1 MIQVI
6 SIKNHVKNKLRLN
19 DPILLESRDST
30 NILWFLFKKPV
41 YYLLWK
47 KGMTTSID
55 GLLNYKI
62 ILSHIV
68 SLKYQYK
75 VIRCIIYLHR
85 VN

>member
-30 NILWFLFKKPV
+30 YILWFLFKKPV

-55 GLLNYKI
+55 VLLNYKI
-62 ILSHIV
+62 IL
-68 SLKYQYK
+68 
-75 VIRCIIYLHR
+75 
-85 VN
+85 